1 MVSKNN
7 NHLYDEKMNRT
18 HFSFSLR
25 KLNIGVA
32 SVLLGIGFGFGVVN
46 HNGTVAHADTTDTTS
61 TTTDATP
68 ASDASTS
75 SASATSATT
84 TSVVAVTPTS
94 AATSSS
100 ANDASSAADSSST
113 SSASSDVATN
123 DLDQAISADAIDQ
136 GYITSETDL
145 TNAAHTLSGHVYI
158 ADYGTYSTMSN
169 GMTDAPDGTK
179 VYMQWMDTDGAISP
193 IYVATT
199 HSNIGTSAGQGGA
212 GLYAFNLSSSSKG
225 NVVKD
230 GWTDANGKV
239 HVYNA
244 TAGQYYRLWVVDT
257 KAADGNTLTMFRQ
270 AGGFYAGSWVNSFT
284 TSNLG
289 QFPLAGTNMQRTAV
303 FMYELPEG
311 VTNQGDNGVS
321 YMTTSA
327 DQWKTYDQGTLSAP
341 AVTGAKTTDGTT
353 SAGLSISGRVW
364 LESTAGNAANSG
376 TGPNYNPAMGD
387 GAASGY
393 TVVASV
399 LTEEGATAYKN
410 SVSSLDN
417 SLQAAAAKELLEAH
431 PEYIAET
438 VKTTTDSNGQYSL
451 AFSSDAITSAAN
463 QHEAIYMFVM
473 DKNGNVVTAYSPYTT
488 TLFRSPNATGT
499 SSLSP
504 QIVPAYN
511 AAAFNSPS
519 WYNVNFAVVP
529 NTIVN
534 LDITNYDTTNNPA
547 SYGDTANVK
556 LSDYSASGS
565 GQLSA
570 LDDSIK
576 WTSSNDSSFSLSVP
590 VSSINDGSLANLTIS
605 ADGKTVT
612 TADGQSYTFD
622 EAIPEGTVFTAS
634 LVEGT
639 VTVAA
644 DSFMVKTTDAKK
656 YEPNYADQTVAA
668 GQTAS
673 VTPTFTDKEGNTV
686 TLPEG
691 TTFTS
696 SATDAN
702 GSSASAWATLDPTTG
717 EIVYTPSAD
726 QASGDYEVPVT
737 VTYADGSTD
746 QVTATVHVTNQA
758 ADYTPVYDNDGH
770 KYVKAGDSVDFP
782 APTFTDK
789 DGNTVTVPSGT
800 TFTAGD
806 TSFPGTVT
814 VDPTTGAITATA
826 NDGATA
832 GDYTVPVTVTYP
844 DGTSEVVN
852 ATVTVVPAPD
862 KVTTTTVP
870 YTTTYTADPTKDA
883 GVQTVV
889 TEGQNGSTTTT
900 TTQNVDPN
908 TGALTDGTSTTSS
921 TPATDAV
928 ISVGTKPTTTTETI
942 PYETVKEDDPTLDQG
957 QEVVKTPGQD
967 GTKTTTT
974 TYTVNPTT
982 GELTPTSTTTQTDP
996 VNEVVLV
1003 GTKTPADNKTQADTN
1018 EPAYA
1023 DTTVPAGQTAT
1034 TNPTFTN
1041 GTPEGATYSVDNTNA
1056 PFVTVDPTTGAL
1068 TAAPSVDQAPGEY
1081 TVPVTVTYSDGSTD
1095 TVDAK
1100 ITVTDN
1106 EAATHEAQGGDV
1118 TKPYGEATTADDVT
1132 NAVKITPDDDVAK
1145 NATVTVDDP
1154 TTLPD
1159 GKTPGTVEVPVTV
1172 TYPDGS
1178 QDHTTVSVTTKEPG
1192 QTVTDAESHDAQGG
1206 EVNKPYGEATTA
1218 EDVTS
1223 QVTITPDDDVAKN
1236 ATVTVDDPTT
1246 LPDGKTPGTVEVPV
1260 TVTYPDGSQDHTTVK
1275 VTTDTSDADKYE
1287 PQGQDQTVNQ
1297 GDTPKA
1303 EDSISNKGDLPD
1315 GTKYDWKET
1324 PDTNTPGD
1332 KTATVVVT
1340 YPDGSQ
1346 DEVPVTIHVTTDADT
1361 HDAQGG
1367 QLTKPYGQPTTAED
1381 VTSQVTITPDDDVA
1395 KNATVTVDDPT
1406 TLPDGKTSGTVTIPV
1421 TVTYPDGSQDHT
1433 TVTVTTEKSQAET
1446 NDPQG
1451 QDVNTTVGKTPD
1463 AADAI
1468 KNKGDLPD
1476 GTTYT
1481 WKETPD
1487 VTTTGDKPATVV
1499 VTYPDGSQDEVP
1511 VTIHVTNPTAECQD
1525 ITTPKN
1531 QVPDAS
1537 DGIKNKDEMPDGTK
1551 YEWKETPD
1559 VTKPGQTTGTVVV
1572 TYPDGT
1578 KTEVPVTITVNGYDP
1593 QGQDVNTTVGKTPNA
1608 ADAIKNKG
1616 DLPDGT
1622 TYTWKETPD
1631 VTTTGDKTATV
1642 VVTYPDGTQDEVTV
1656 TVHVTNPTPET
1667 QDITTP
1673 KGQVPDPSA
1682 GIKNKDDMPSGT
1694 KYEWKETPDVSKTGQ
1709 TTGTVVVTFPD
1720 GTQTEVQVT
1729 ITITDYQTNTVT
1741 TTWNDNDQVLTTT
1754 TSTATNAS
1762 AATTEETK
1770 AQLPQTGN
1778 DQSEVTTIAGLMAA
1792 SMVGLLGLAK
1802 FRKKENK

>member
-68 ASDASTS
+68 ASDALTS

-84 TSVVAVTPTS
+84 TSAVAVTPTS

-590 VSSINDGSLANLTIS
+590 VSSINAGSLANLTIS

-702 GSSASAWATLDPTTG
+702 GSSASVWATLDPTTG

-996 VNEVVLV
+996 VNEVVSV

-1223 QVTITPDDDVAKN
+1223 QVTIT
-1236 ATVTVDDPTT
+1236 
-1246 LPDGKTPGTVEVPV
+1246 L
-1260 TVTYPDGSQDHTTVK
+1260 
-1275 VTTDTSDADKYE
+1275 
-1287 PQGQDQTVNQ
+1287 
-1297 GDTPKA
+1297 
-1303 EDSISNKGDLPD
+1303 
-1315 GTKYDWKET
+1315 
-1324 PDTNTPGD
+1324 
-1332 KTATVVVT
+1332 
-1340 YPDGSQ
+1340 
-1346 DEVPVTIHVTTDADT
+1346 
-1361 HDAQGG
+1361 
-1367 QLTKPYGQPTTAED
+1367 
-1381 VTSQVTITPDDDVA
+1381 DDDVA

-1511 VTIHVTNPTAECQD
+1511 VTIHVTNPTAEGQD

>member
-84 TSVVAVTPTS
+84 TSAVAVTPTS

-270 AGGFYAGSWVNSFT
+270 AGGFYADSWVNSFT

-303 FMYELPEG
+303 FMYELPEE

-996 VNEVVLV
+996 VNEVVSV

-1246 LPDGKTPGTVEVPV
+1246 LPDGKT
-1260 TVTYPDGSQDHTTVK
+1260 
-1275 VTTDTSDADKYE
+1275 
-1287 PQGQDQTVNQ
+1287 
-1297 GDTPKA
+1297 
-1303 EDSISNKGDLPD
+1303 
-1315 GTKYDWKET
+1315 
-1324 PDTNTPGD
+1324 
-1332 KTATVVVT
+1332 
-1340 YPDGSQ
+1340 
-1346 DEVPVTIHVTTDADT
+1346 
-1361 HDAQGG
+1361 
-1367 QLTKPYGQPTTAED
+1367 
-1381 VTSQVTITPDDDVA
+1381 
-1395 KNATVTVDDPT
+1395 
-1406 TLPDGKTSGTVTIPV
+1406 SGTVTIPV

-1511 VTIHVTNPTAECQD
+1511 VTIHVTNPTAEGQD

>member
-1 MVSKNN
+1 
-7 NHLYDEKMNRT
+7 MNRT

-84 TSVVAVTPTS
+84 TSAVAVTPTS

-303 FMYELPEG
+303 FMYELPEE

-996 VNEVVLV
+996 VNEVVSV

-1246 LPDGKTPGTVEVPV
+1246 LPDGKT
-1260 TVTYPDGSQDHTTVK
+1260 
-1275 VTTDTSDADKYE
+1275 
-1287 PQGQDQTVNQ
+1287 
-1297 GDTPKA
+1297 
-1303 EDSISNKGDLPD
+1303 
-1315 GTKYDWKET
+1315 
-1324 PDTNTPGD
+1324 
-1332 KTATVVVT
+1332 
-1340 YPDGSQ
+1340 
-1346 DEVPVTIHVTTDADT
+1346 
-1361 HDAQGG
+1361 
-1367 QLTKPYGQPTTAED
+1367 
-1381 VTSQVTITPDDDVA
+1381 
-1395 KNATVTVDDPT
+1395 
-1406 TLPDGKTSGTVTIPV
+1406 SGTVTIPV

-1511 VTIHVTNPTAECQD
+1511 VTIHVTNPTAEGQD

>member
-996 VNEVVLV
+996 VNEVVSV

-1068 TAAPSVDQAPGEY
+1068 TAAPAVDQAPGEY

-1511 VTIHVTNPTAECQD
+1511 VTIHVTNPTAEGQD

>member
-1 MVSKNN
+1 M
-7 NHLYDEKMNRT
+7 
-18 HFSFSLR
+18 
-25 KLNIGVA
+25 
-32 SVLLGIGFGFGVVN
+32 
-46 HNGTVAHADTTDTTS
+46 
-61 TTTDATP
+61 
-68 ASDASTS
+68 
-75 SASATSATT
+75 
-84 TSVVAVTPTS
+84 
-94 AATSSS
+94 
-100 ANDASSAADSSST
+100 
-113 SSASSDVATN
+113 
-123 DLDQAISADAIDQ
+123 
-136 GYITSETDL
+136 
-145 TNAAHTLSGHVYI
+145 
-158 ADYGTYSTMSN
+158 
-169 GMTDAPDGTK
+169 
-179 VYMQWMDTDGAISP
+179 
-193 IYVATT
+193 
-199 HSNIGTSAGQGGA
+199 
-212 GLYAFNLSSSSKG
+212 
-225 NVVKD
+225 
-230 GWTDANGKV
+230 
-239 HVYNA
+239 
-244 TAGQYYRLWVVDT
+244 
-257 KAADGNTLTMFRQ
+257 
-270 AGGFYAGSWVNSFT
+270 
-284 TSNLG
+284 
-289 QFPLAGTNMQRTAV
+289 
-303 FMYELPEG
+303 
-311 VTNQGDNGVS
+311 
-321 YMTTSA
+321 
-327 DQWKTYDQGTLSAP
+327 
-341 AVTGAKTTDGTT
+341 
-353 SAGLSISGRVW
+353 
-364 LESTAGNAANSG
+364 
-376 TGPNYNPAMGD
+376 
-387 GAASGY
+387 
-393 TVVASV
+393 
-399 LTEEGATAYKN
+399 
-410 SVSSLDN
+410 
-417 SLQAAAAKELLEAH
+417 
-431 PEYIAET
+431 
-438 VKTTTDSNGQYSL
+438 
-451 AFSSDAITSAAN
+451 
-463 QHEAIYMFVM
+463 
-473 DKNGNVVTAYSPYTT
+473 
-488 TLFRSPNATGT
+488 
-499 SSLSP
+499 
-504 QIVPAYN
+504 
-511 AAAFNSPS
+511 
-519 WYNVNFAVVP
+519 
-529 NTIVN
+529 N

-1487 VTTTGDKPATVV
+1487 VTTTGD
-1499 VTYPDGSQDEVP
+1499 SQ
-1511 VTIHVTNPTAECQD
+1511 Q
-1525 ITTPKN
+1525 
-1531 QVPDAS
+1531 
-1537 DGIKNKDEMPDGTK
+1537 
-1551 YEWKETPD
+1551 
-1559 VTKPGQTTGTVVV
+1559 
-1572 TYPDGT
+1572 
-1578 KTEVPVTITVNGYDP
+1578 
-1593 QGQDVNTTVGKTPNA
+1593 
-1608 ADAIKNKG
+1608 
-1616 DLPDGT
+1616 
-1622 TYTWKETPD
+1622 
-1631 VTTTGDKTATV
+1631 
-1642 VVTYPDGTQDEVTV
+1642 
-1656 TVHVTNPTPET
+1656 
-1667 QDITTP
+1667 
-1673 KGQVPDPSA
+1673 
-1682 GIKNKDDMPSGT
+1682 
-1694 KYEWKETPDVSKTGQ
+1694 
-1709 TTGTVVVTFPD
+1709 
-1720 GTQTEVQVT
+1720 
-1729 ITITDYQTNTVT
+1729 
-1741 TTWNDNDQVLTTT
+1741 
-1754 TSTATNAS
+1754 
-1762 AATTEETK
+1762 
-1770 AQLPQTGN
+1770 
-1778 DQSEVTTIAGLMAA
+1778 QS
-1792 SMVGLLGLAK
+1792 
-1802 FRKKENK
+1802 

>member
-1 MVSKNN
+1 
-7 NHLYDEKMNRT
+7 
-18 HFSFSLR
+18 
-25 KLNIGVA
+25 
-32 SVLLGIGFGFGVVN
+32 
-46 HNGTVAHADTTDTTS
+46 
-61 TTTDATP
+61 
-68 ASDASTS
+68 
-75 SASATSATT
+75 
-84 TSVVAVTPTS
+84 
-94 AATSSS
+94 
-100 ANDASSAADSSST
+100 
-113 SSASSDVATN
+113 
-123 DLDQAISADAIDQ
+123 
-136 GYITSETDL
+136 
-145 TNAAHTLSGHVYI
+145 
-158 ADYGTYSTMSN
+158 
-169 GMTDAPDGTK
+169 
-179 VYMQWMDTDGAISP
+179 
-193 IYVATT
+193 
-199 HSNIGTSAGQGGA
+199 
-212 GLYAFNLSSSSKG
+212 
-225 NVVKD
+225 
-230 GWTDANGKV
+230 
-239 HVYNA
+239 
-244 TAGQYYRLWVVDT
+244 
-257 KAADGNTLTMFRQ
+257 MFRQ

-327 DQWKTYDQGTLSAP
+327 DQWKTYDQGTLSTP
-341 AVTGAKTTDGTT
+341 AVAGAKTTDGTT
-353 SAGLSISGRVW
+353 SAGFSISGRVW
-364 LESTAGNAANSG
+364 LESTAGDLTNSG

-387 GAASGY
+387 GVASGY

-488 TLFRSPNATGT
+488 TLFRSPSATGT
-499 SSLSP
+499 SSLSA

-511 AAAFNSPS
+511 AIAFNSPS

-702 GSSASAWATLDPTTG
+702 SSSASAWATLDPTTG

-800 TFTAGD
+800 TFTTGD

-826 NDGATA
+826 NDDATA

-942 PYETVKEDDPTLDQG
+942 PYETVKEDDPTLEQG

-974 TYTVNPTT
+974 TYTVDPTT
-982 GELTPTSTTTQTDP
+982 GELTPTSTTTQSDP
-996 VNEVVLV
+996 VNEVVSV
-1003 GTKTPADNKTQADTN
+1003 GTKTPADNKTQAETH

-1023 DTTVPAGQTAT
+1023 DTTVPASQTAT

-1041 GTPEGATYSVDNTNA
+1041 GTPEGATYSVDNSNA

-1095 TVDAK
+1095 KVDAK

-1106 EAATHEAQGGDV
+1106 EAATHDAQGGDV
-1118 TKPYGEATTADDVT
+1118 TKPYGEATNADDVT

-1154 TTLPD
+1154 STLPD

-1192 QTVTDAESHDAQGG
+1192 QTVTDAESHDA
-1206 EVNKPYGEATTA
+1206 
-1218 EDVTS
+1218 
-1223 QVTITPDDDVAKN
+1223 
-1236 ATVTVDDPTT
+1236 
-1246 LPDGKTPGTVEVPV
+1246 
-1260 TVTYPDGSQDHTTVK
+1260 
-1275 VTTDTSDADKYE
+1275 
-1287 PQGQDQTVNQ
+1287 
-1297 GDTPKA
+1297 
-1303 EDSISNKGDLPD
+1303 
-1315 GTKYDWKET
+1315 
-1324 PDTNTPGD
+1324 
-1332 KTATVVVT
+1332 
-1340 YPDGSQ
+1340 
-1346 DEVPVTIHVTTDADT
+1346 
-1361 HDAQGG
+1361 
-1367 QLTKPYGQPTTAED
+1367 
-1381 VTSQVTITPDDDVA
+1381 
-1395 KNATVTVDDPT
+1395 
-1406 TLPDGKTSGTVTIPV
+1406 
-1421 TVTYPDGSQDHT
+1421 
-1433 TVTVTTEKSQAET
+1433 
-1446 NDPQG
+1446 
-1451 QDVNTTVGKTPD
+1451 
-1463 AADAI
+1463 
-1468 KNKGDLPD
+1468 
-1476 GTTYT
+1476 
-1481 WKETPD
+1481 
-1487 VTTTGDKPATVV
+1487 
-1499 VTYPDGSQDEVP
+1499 
-1511 VTIHVTNPTAECQD
+1511 
-1525 ITTPKN
+1525 
-1531 QVPDAS
+1531 
-1537 DGIKNKDEMPDGTK
+1537 
-1551 YEWKETPD
+1551 
-1559 VTKPGQTTGTVVV
+1559 
-1572 TYPDGT
+1572 
-1578 KTEVPVTITVNGYDP
+1578 
-1593 QGQDVNTTVGKTPNA
+1593 
-1608 ADAIKNKG
+1608 
-1616 DLPDGT
+1616 
-1622 TYTWKETPD
+1622 
-1631 VTTTGDKTATV
+1631 
-1642 VVTYPDGTQDEVTV
+1642 
-1656 TVHVTNPTPET
+1656 
-1667 QDITTP
+1667 
-1673 KGQVPDPSA
+1673 
-1682 GIKNKDDMPSGT
+1682 
-1694 KYEWKETPDVSKTGQ
+1694 
-1709 TTGTVVVTFPD
+1709 
-1720 GTQTEVQVT
+1720 
-1729 ITITDYQTNTVT
+1729 
-1741 TTWNDNDQVLTTT
+1741 
-1754 TSTATNAS
+1754 
-1762 AATTEETK
+1762 
-1770 AQLPQTGN
+1770 
-1778 DQSEVTTIAGLMAA
+1778 
-1792 SMVGLLGLAK
+1792 
-1802 FRKKENK
+1802 

>member
-84 TSVVAVTPTS
+84 TSAVAVTPTS

-996 VNEVVLV
+996 VNEVVSV

-1511 VTIHVTNPTAECQD
+1511 VTIHVTNPTAEGQD

>member
-84 TSVVAVTPTS
+84 TSAVAVTPTS

-303 FMYELPEG
+303 FMYELPEE

-996 VNEVVLV
+996 VNEVVSV

-1246 LPDGKTPGTVEVPV
+1246 LPDGKT
-1260 TVTYPDGSQDHTTVK
+1260 
-1275 VTTDTSDADKYE
+1275 
-1287 PQGQDQTVNQ
+1287 
-1297 GDTPKA
+1297 
-1303 EDSISNKGDLPD
+1303 
-1315 GTKYDWKET
+1315 
-1324 PDTNTPGD
+1324 
-1332 KTATVVVT
+1332 
-1340 YPDGSQ
+1340 
-1346 DEVPVTIHVTTDADT
+1346 
-1361 HDAQGG
+1361 
-1367 QLTKPYGQPTTAED
+1367 
-1381 VTSQVTITPDDDVA
+1381 
-1395 KNATVTVDDPT
+1395 
-1406 TLPDGKTSGTVTIPV
+1406 SGTVTIPV

-1511 VTIHVTNPTAECQD
+1511 VTIHVTNPTAEGQD

>member
-46 HNGTVAHADTTDTTS
+46 HNETVAHADTTDTTA
-61 TTTDATP
+61 TTTDTTP

-84 TSVVAVTPTS
+84 TSAVAVTPTS
-94 AATSSS
+94 ATTSSS

-158 ADYGTYSTMSN
+158 ADYRTYSTMSN

-327 DQWKTYDQGTLSAP
+327 DQWKTYDQGTLSTP
-341 AVTGAKTTDGTT
+341 AVAGAKTTDGTT
-353 SAGLSISGRVW
+353 SAGFSISGRVW
-364 LESTAGNAANSG
+364 LESTAGDLTNSG

-387 GAASGY
+387 GVASGY

-488 TLFRSPNATGT
+488 TLFRSPSATGT
-499 SSLSP
+499 SSLSA

-511 AAAFNSPS
+511 AIAFNSPS

-702 GSSASAWATLDPTTG
+702 SSSASAWATLDPTTG

-800 TFTAGD
+800 TFTTGD

-826 NDGATA
+826 NDDATA

-870 YTTTYTADPTKDA
+870 YTTTYTADPTKNA

-942 PYETVKEDDPTLDQG
+942 PYETVKEDDPTLEQG

-974 TYTVNPTT
+974 TYTVDPTT
-982 GELTPTSTTTQTDP
+982 GELTPTSTTTQSDP
-996 VNEVVLV
+996 VNEVVSV
-1003 GTKTPADNKTQADTN
+1003 GTKTPADNKTQTETN

-1034 TNPTFTN
+1034 TDPTFTN
-1041 GTPEGATYSVDNTNA
+1041 GTPEGATYSVDNSNA
-1056 PFVTVDPTTGAL
+1056 PFVTVDPTTGTL
-1068 TAAPSVDQAPGEY
+1068 TVSPSVDQAPGEY
-1081 TVPVTVTYSDGSTD
+1081 TVPVTVTYSDGSKD

-1100 ITVTDN
+1100 IIVTDN
-1106 EAATHEAQGGDV
+1106 EAATHDAQGGDV

-1206 EVNKPYGEATTA
+1206 EVNKPYGQPTTA
-1218 EDVTS
+1218 EDVTNA
-1223 QVTITPDDDVAKN
+1223 VTITPDDDVAKN
-1236 ATVTVDDPTT
+1236 ATVTVDDPAT
-1246 LPDGKTPGTVEVPV
+1246 LPDGKTPGTVEVSV

-1297 GDTPKA
+1297 GDTPKT
-1303 EDSISNKGDLPD
+1303 EDSIANKVDLPD

-1324 PDTNTPGD
+1324 PNTNTPGD

-1367 QLTKPYGQPTTAED
+1367 EVNKPYGQPTTAED
-1381 VTSQVTITPDDDVA
+1381 VTNAVTITPDDDVA

-1421 TVTYPDGSQDHT
+1421 TVIYPDGSQDHT

-1476 GTTYT
+1476 GTTYS

-1511 VTIHVTNPTAECQD
+1511 VTIHVTNPTAEGQD

-1578 KTEVPVTITVNGYDP
+1578 KTEVPVTITVNGYEP
-1593 QGQDVNTTVGKTPNA
+1593 QGQDVNATVGKTPDA

-1673 KGQVPDPSA
+1673 KGQVPDPST

>member
-46 HNGTVAHADTTDTTS
+46 HNETVAHADTTDTTA
-61 TTTDATP
+61 TTTDTTP

-84 TSVVAVTPTS
+84 TSAVAVTPTS
-94 AATSSS
+94 ATTSSS

-327 DQWKTYDQGTLSAP
+327 DQWKTYDQGTLSTP
-341 AVTGAKTTDGTT
+341 AVAGAKTTDGTT
-353 SAGLSISGRVW
+353 SAGFSISGRVW
-364 LESTAGNAANSG
+364 LESTAGDLTNSG

-387 GAASGY
+387 GVASGY

-488 TLFRSPNATGT
+488 TLFRSPSATGT
-499 SSLSP
+499 SSLSA

-511 AAAFNSPS
+511 AIAFNSPS

-702 GSSASAWATLDPTTG
+702 SSSASAWATLDPTTG

-800 TFTAGD
+800 TFTTGD

-826 NDGATA
+826 NDDATA

-928 ISVGTKPTTTTETI
+928 ISVGTKSTTTTETI
-942 PYETVKEDDPTLDQG
+942 PYETVKEDDPTLEQG

-974 TYTVNPTT
+974 TYTVDPTT
-982 GELTPTSTTTQTDP
+982 GELTPTSTTTQSDP
-996 VNEVVLV
+996 VNEVVSV
-1003 GTKTPADNKTQADTN
+1003 GTKTPADNKTQAETN

-1034 TNPTFTN
+1034 TDPTFTN
-1041 GTPEGATYSVDNTNA
+1041 GTPEGATYSVDNSNA
-1056 PFVTVDPTTGAL
+1056 PFVTVDPTTGTL
-1068 TAAPSVDQAPGEY
+1068 TVSPSVDQAPGEY
-1081 TVPVTVTYSDGSTD
+1081 TVPVTVTYSDGSKD

-1100 ITVTDN
+1100 IIVTDN
-1106 EAATHEAQGGDV
+1106 EAATHDAQGGDV

-1206 EVNKPYGEATTA
+1206 EVNKPYGQPTTA
-1218 EDVTS
+1218 EDVTNA
-1223 QVTITPDDDVAKN
+1223 VTITPDDDVAKN

-1246 LPDGKTPGTVEVPV
+1246 LPDGKTPGTVEVSV

-1297 GDTPKA
+1297 GDTPKT
-1303 EDSISNKGDLPD
+1303 EDSIANKVDLPD

-1324 PDTNTPGD
+1324 PNTNTPGD

-1367 QLTKPYGQPTTAED
+1367 EVNKPYGQPTTAED
-1381 VTSQVTITPDDDVA
+1381 VTNAVTITPDDDVA

-1421 TVTYPDGSQDHT
+1421 TVIYPDGSQDHT

-1476 GTTYT
+1476 GTTYS

-1511 VTIHVTNPTAECQD
+1511 VTIHVTNPTAEGQD

-1578 KTEVPVTITVNGYDP
+1578 KTEVPVTITVNGYEP
-1593 QGQDVNTTVGKTPNA
+1593 QGQDVNATVGKTPDA

-1673 KGQVPDPSA
+1673 KGQVPDPST

>member
-84 TSVVAVTPTS
+84 TSAVAVTPTS

-303 FMYELPEG
+303 FMYELPEE

-800 TFTAGD
+800 TFTAGN

-996 VNEVVLV
+996 VNEVVSV

-1246 LPDGKTPGTVEVPV
+1246 LPDGKT
-1260 TVTYPDGSQDHTTVK
+1260 
-1275 VTTDTSDADKYE
+1275 
-1287 PQGQDQTVNQ
+1287 
-1297 GDTPKA
+1297 
-1303 EDSISNKGDLPD
+1303 
-1315 GTKYDWKET
+1315 
-1324 PDTNTPGD
+1324 
-1332 KTATVVVT
+1332 
-1340 YPDGSQ
+1340 
-1346 DEVPVTIHVTTDADT
+1346 
-1361 HDAQGG
+1361 
-1367 QLTKPYGQPTTAED
+1367 
-1381 VTSQVTITPDDDVA
+1381 
-1395 KNATVTVDDPT
+1395 
-1406 TLPDGKTSGTVTIPV
+1406 SGTVTIPV

-1511 VTIHVTNPTAECQD
+1511 VTIHVTNPTAEGQD

>member
-7 NHLYDEKMNRT
+7 NHLYDEKMNRN

-46 HNGTVAHADTTDTTS
+46 HNETVAHADTTDTTA

-84 TSVVAVTPTS
+84 TSAVAVTPTS

-158 ADYGTYSTMSN
+158 TDYGTYSTMSN
-169 GMTDAPDGTK
+169 GLTDAPDGTK

-212 GLYAFNLSSSSKG
+212 GLYAFNLSSSTKG

-257 KAADGNTLTMFRQ
+257 KSADGNTLTMFRQ
-270 AGGFYAGSWVNSFT
+270 AGGFYAGSWVNSVT
-284 TSNLG
+284 SSNLG
-289 QFPLAGTNMQRTAV
+289 QFPLIGTNMQRTAV

-341 AVTGAKTTDGTT
+341 AVTGAQTTDGTT

-364 LESTAGNAANSG
+364 LESTAGDAANSG
-376 TGPNYNPAMGD
+376 TGPNYNAAMGD
-387 GAASGY
+387 GVASGY

-488 TLFRSPNATGT
+488 TLFRSPSATGT
-499 SSLSP
+499 SSLSA
-504 QIVPAYN
+504 QTVPAYN
-511 AAAFNSPS
+511 AIAFNSPS

-702 GSSASAWATLDPTTG
+702 GTSASAWATLDPSTG
-717 EIVYTPSAD
+717 EIIYTPSAD

-758 ADYTPVYDNDGH
+758 ADYTPVYNNDGH

-826 NDGATA
+826 NDNATA

-942 PYETVKEDDPTLDQG
+942 PYETVKEDDPTLEQG

-974 TYTVNPTT
+974 TYTVDPTT

-996 VNEVVLV
+996 VNEVVSV
-1003 GTKTPADNKTQADTN
+1003 GTKTPADNKTQAETN

-1041 GTPEGATYSVDNTNA
+1041 ETPEGATYSVDNSNA

-1068 TAAPSVDQAPGEY
+1068 TAEPSVDQAPGEY

-1095 TVDAK
+1095 KVDAK

-1106 EAATHEAQGGDV
+1106 EAATHDAQGGDV
-1118 TKPYGEATTADDVT
+1118 TKPYGEATAADDVT

-1206 EVNKPYGEATTA
+1206 EVNKPYGQPTTA
-1218 EDVTS
+1218 DDVTNT
-1223 QVTITPDDDVAKN
+1223 VTITPDDDVAKD

-1275 VTTDTSDADKYE
+1275 VTTDTSDADKYD

-1303 EDSISNKGDLPD
+1303 EDSIANKGDLPD

-1324 PDTNTPGD
+1324 PNTNTPGD

-1367 QLTKPYGQPTTAED
+1367 QVTKPYGQPTTAED
-1381 VTSQVTITPDDDVA
+1381 VTNAVTITPDDDVA

-1476 GTTYT
+1476 GTTYS

-1511 VTIHVTNPTAECQD
+1511 VTIHVTNPTAEGQD

-1578 KTEVPVTITVNGYDP
+1578 KTEVPVTITVNGYEP
-1593 QGQDVNTTVGKTPNA
+1593 QGQDVNATVGKTPDA
-1608 ADAIKNKG
+1608 TDAIKNKG

-1622 TYTWKETPD
+1622 TFTWKETPD

-1673 KGQVPDPSA
+1673 KGQVPDLST